1 MNIEEKTYPMRI
13 NRYLALE
20 NVCSR
25 READEIIK
33 QGKVIING
41 RVAVLGDKVLE
52 NDNVEVFLDG
62 AEKELVYFAY
72 NKPRGIITHS
82 PQHGEKSIENITKFP
97 QKVYPVGRLDKDSH
111 GLIILT
117 NDGRVT
123 GKLLSPENFHEKE
136 YTVKIDRAITPSFLK
151 HMEEGVV
158 LDDGYKTQP
167 AKTKKINDFTFSIIL
182 IEGKKRQIRRMCE
195 SLGRNV
201 TDLKRIRILNI
212 QLDDIKSGKFRSIEG
227 KELQDFLN
235 KIGL

>member
-1 MNIEEKTYPMRI
+1 MRI